1 MTTKPNPLAVMDE
14 LMSDYKFAANYMG
27 EGCIGADDELLE
39 KAKEARAAVAEAFEQ
54 IAEGKRQWDH
64 VAGLLCAVGDD
75 VDDVFAKAAAV
86 AGLAKAARAAYD
98 LLALVHDETGKVG
111 TQLREA
117 LKPFGVQS

>member
-1 MTTKPNPLAVMDE
+1 VSAPVDPLAVMDE
-14 LMSDYKFAANYMG
+14 LIELAENEGQNVTAA
-27 EGCIGADDELLE
+27 EGKVAH
-39 KAKEARAAVAEAFEQ
+39 AAVAEAFEQ